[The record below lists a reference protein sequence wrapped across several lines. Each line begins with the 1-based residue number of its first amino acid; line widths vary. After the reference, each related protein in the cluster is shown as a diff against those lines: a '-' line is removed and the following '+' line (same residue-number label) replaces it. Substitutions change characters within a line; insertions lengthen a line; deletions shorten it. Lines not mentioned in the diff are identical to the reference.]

1 MIDQR
6 CISPYGRPAS
16 IQRSWRAPALNA
28 VIANMGGGLVRRIEV
43 PGEHWH

>member
-1 MIDQR
+1 VIDQR

-28 VIANMGGGLVRRIEV
+28 VIANMGGGSSV
-43 PGEHWH
+43 G